1 MRTLKCSWLIPVLL
15 ALAASSLFAQAA
27 DLAYEPPKDYAKEW
41 ARNISLLMT
50 VGAAG
55 LILYTLIARRRQI
68 GGFQSKWLLFF
79 GVCVVPFPVMVL
91 STAVG
96 LDQAKAIGFC
106 RSCHVMGTF
115 VEDMEDPASQRLAA
129 AHFKNRYIQDKHCY
143 ACHTDYG
150 LFGTLEAKIGGL
162 VHIWKETAGTYV
174 LPVKL
179 KTNYRFTICL
189 NCHGQSHKFLTQTA
203 HAGVVPRTLRGET
216 TCADCHGLS
225 HPPRAVRRQA

>member
-15 ALAASSLFAQAA
+15 ALAASSLFAQTA

-55 LILYTLIARRRQI
+55 LILYTLTARRRQL

-79 GVCVVPFPVMVL
+79 GVCIVPFPVMVL

-150 LFGTLEAKIGGL
+150 LFGTLEAKIAGL
-162 VHIWKETAGTYV
+162 GHIWKETAGTYV
-174 LPVKL
+174 LPVRL
-179 KTNYRFTICL
+179 KTSYRFTICL

-216 TCADCHGLS
+216 TCADFHGLS
-225 HPPRAVRRQA
+225 HPPPAGRRQT